1 RRLRP
6 AAGRR
11 DARGDRRDRAGSR
24 GRRRAVDGRG
34 DGMSAATTV
43 VGGGSTAAPPVERLQ
58 RAARRNAWTL
68 GLVAVLAVMLAFTK
82 IIQPNYGPAQIQGL
96 AIGVLPV
103 ALAAIAQAII

>member
-1 RRLRP
+1 
-6 AAGRR
+6 
-11 DARGDRRDRAGSR
+11 
-24 GRRRAVDGRG
+24 
-34 DGMSAATTV
+34 MSAAATV

-96 AIGVLPV
+96 AIGVGAP
-103 ALAAIAQAII
+103 